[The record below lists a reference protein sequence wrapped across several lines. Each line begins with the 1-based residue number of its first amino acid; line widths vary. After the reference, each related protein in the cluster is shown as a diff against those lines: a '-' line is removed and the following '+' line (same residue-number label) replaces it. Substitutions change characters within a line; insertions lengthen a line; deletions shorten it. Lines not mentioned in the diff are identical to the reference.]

1 MKNETIIKERSVKS
15 FKKIILPI
23 IFALLSLGAGFAI
36 AFWGKD
42 KSYIENNLITAL
54 ITLFGFGITSTIFL
68 YQAFKK
74 EEMEKTKKLIHA
86 IVNNLILTLVL
97 LGSAILFD
105 FLASLDFAEAANAAK
120 IVLKSLKFGAMI
132 YASICQVDILI
143 AFIKIVKGYREKK

>member
-15 FKKIILPI
+15 LKGIVLPI
-23 IFALLSLGAGFAI
+23 IFALLSLGVGFAI
-36 AFWGKD
+36 AFWGKEQ
-42 KSYIENNLITAL
+42 SYIENNLITAL

-86 IVNNLILTLVL
+86 IVNNLILTLTL

-105 FLASLDFAEAANAAK
+105 FLASLDFAEVASV
-120 IVLKSLKFGAMI
+120 VLNSLKFGAMI
-132 YASICQVDILI
+132 YASICQVDILL
-143 AFIKIVKGYREKK
+143 AFIKIVKGYRGKD

>member
-1 MKNETIIKERSVKS
+1 MKNETIVKERSVKS
-15 FKKIILPI
+15 FKGIFLPI

-36 AFWGKD
+36 AFWGKGQ
-42 KSYIENNLITAL
+42 SYIENNLITAL

-86 IVNNLILTLVL
+86 IVNNLILTLAL
-97 LGSAILFD
+97 IGFAILFD
-105 FLASLDFAEAANAAK
+105 FLASLDFAETAN
-120 IVLKSLKFGAMI
+120 IVLKSLKYGAMI